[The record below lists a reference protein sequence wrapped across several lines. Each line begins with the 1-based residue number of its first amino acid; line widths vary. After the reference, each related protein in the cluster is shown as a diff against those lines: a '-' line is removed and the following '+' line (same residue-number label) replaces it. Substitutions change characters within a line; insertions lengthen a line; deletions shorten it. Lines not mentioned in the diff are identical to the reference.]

1 METLAPTVSI
11 DPALAAIWPDTALGC
26 VFWSAPVLPQE
37 PRLWQHFAS
46 HTQPRLAQL
55 LKNTEL
61 ADMPQIGPSR
71 RAFKAFG
78 RDPGRVR
85 ISSEA
90 LYRRLRQ
97 GKELYHINTA
107 VDANNLV
114 SLETG
119 FSLGTY
125 DLACL
130 QGNIVLRLGIE
141 GERYAGIGKDTL
153 DLHRMPL
160 LADAIGPF
168 GCPCSDSQRA
178 MIVDN
183 TTKNTTSRQLLTVI
197 YGFSGADAVEA
208 AISST
213 KKHFT
218 AFSAAHVTASGI
230 VCP

>member
-1 METLAPTVSI
+1 MQNLAPIVSI

-26 VFWSAPVLPQE
+26 VFWTASVLPQE
-37 PRLWQHFAS
+37 PQLWQYFAN
-46 HTQPRLAQL
+46 HTLPRLAQML
-55 LKNTEL
+55 EDTEL
-61 ADMPQIGPSR
+61 AGMPQIGPSR

-97 GKELYHINTA
+97 GKDLYRINTA

-130 QGNIVLRLGIE
+130 QGDLVLRLGRE
-141 GERYAGIGKDTL
+141 GEAYSGIGKDKL
-153 DLHRMPL
+153 DLCRMPL
-160 LADAIGPF
+160 LADGLGPF

-178 MIVDN
+178 MIVEN
-183 TTKNTTSRQLLTVI
+183 TSENTVPRQLLTVI
-197 YGFSGADAVEA
+197 YGFSGADSVST
-208 AISST
+208 AIPLAQ
-213 KKHFT
+213 KHFA
-218 AFSAAHVTASGI
+218 AFSGAIITSANV

>member
-1 METLAPTVSI
+1 MDKLLPTVSI
-11 DPALAAIWPDTALGC
+11 DPALAAIWPQTALGC
-26 VFWSAPVLPQE
+26 VFWSAPVLPHE
-37 PRLWQHFAS
+37 PQLWQYFAS
-46 HTQPRLAQL
+46 HTRPRLAQML
-55 LKNTEL
+55 ENTEL
-61 ADMPQIGPSR
+61 ADMPQISPSR

-97 GKELYHINTA
+97 GKDLYRINTA

-130 QGNIVLRLGIE
+130 KGGLVLRLGRE
-141 GERYAGIGKDTL
+141 GEGYAGIGKDTL
-153 DLHRMPL
+153 DLNRMPL
-160 LADAIGPF
+160 LADESGPF

-178 MIVDN
+178 MIAAN
-183 TTKNTTSRQLLTVI
+183 TPENMAPRQLLTVI
-197 YGFSGADAVEA
+197 YGFSGPQQLAA
-208 AISST
+208 AISLT
-213 KKHFT
+213 QQHFA
-218 AFSAAHVTASGI
+218 AFSAAQIICTSTVST
-230 VCP
+230 